1 MGAAASLNK
10 KANDLLPPC
19 IHEMRALH
27 KVRADEARARL
38 VLQKATAAREAAE
51 RALRLHVE
59 KDQIDAIE
67 ERRLR
72 AQSFYFKKTGLRTR
86 VEGWQDPKVMLF
98 YGKKDVHDVYLGP
111 NGIGKFTRKGFGQP
125 YVYTF

>member
-10 KANDLLPPC
+10 KANEVLPPC
-19 IHEMRALH
+19 LVRMRALH
-27 KVRADEARARL
+27 KVRADEDRARL

-51 RALRLHVE
+51 RALQLHVE
-59 KDQIDAIE
+59 KDQIDATE

-72 AQSFYFKKTGLRTR
+72 AQSFFFKKTGLRTR
-86 VEGWQDPKVMLF
+86 VDGWHDPKVMLF
-98 YGKKDVHDVYLGP
+98 YGQQDVHDVYLGP
-111 NGIGKFTRKGFGQP
+111 NGIGKFTRQAFDKP